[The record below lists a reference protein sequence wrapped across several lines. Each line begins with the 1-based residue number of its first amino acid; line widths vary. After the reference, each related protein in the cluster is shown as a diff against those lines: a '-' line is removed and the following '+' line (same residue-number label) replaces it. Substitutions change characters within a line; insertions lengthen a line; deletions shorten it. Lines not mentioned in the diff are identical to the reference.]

1 MSDSPDWFWEAVDI
15 KPASHIIDVQD
26 CDINY
31 RVWGESDK
39 PGLLFVHGHNAH
51 SHWWD
56 FIAPSFLDNYS
67 VAALDLSGMGD
78 SDHRDTYSPDVYA
91 EEIKAVADAVGFGAD
106 MIVIAHSFGG
116 FMAVRAANMYPDR
129 MRALIL
135 VDSGV
140 RSPEDEKPQE
150 VERWSK
156 PKVYPTSEIA
166 RSRFRLQPPQLCENE
181 YIVNYIAHHSVEHI
195 DEGWVWKFD
204 EELSS
209 RIRGGKGS
217 MEEDFRNLG
226 CKIALIY
233 GEQSESFS
241 KSSADYMQSMRED
254 LTVIPIADA
263 QHHLFLDQPLAFID
277 ALKSLLADW

>member
-1 MSDSPDWFWEAVDI
+1 M
-15 KPASHIIDVQD
+15 
-26 CDINY
+26 
-31 RVWGESDK
+31 
-39 PGLLFVHGHNAH
+39 
-51 SHWWD
+51 
-56 FIAPSFLDNYS
+56 
-67 VAALDLSGMGD
+67 
-78 SDHRDTYSPDVYA
+78 
-91 EEIKAVADAVGFGAD
+91 
-106 MIVIAHSFGG
+106 
-116 FMAVRAANMYPDR
+116 
-129 MRALIL
+129 
-135 VDSGV
+135 

-156 PKVYPTSEIA
+156 PKVYPSSEIA
-166 RSRFRLQPPQLCENE
+166 RSRFRLQPPQPCENE
-181 YIVNYIAHHSVEHI
+181 YIVNYIAHHSVERI

-241 KSSADYMQSMRED
+241 KSSADHMQSLRED
-254 LTVIPIADA
+254 LTVVPIADA

-277 ALKSLLADW
+277 ALKSLLASW